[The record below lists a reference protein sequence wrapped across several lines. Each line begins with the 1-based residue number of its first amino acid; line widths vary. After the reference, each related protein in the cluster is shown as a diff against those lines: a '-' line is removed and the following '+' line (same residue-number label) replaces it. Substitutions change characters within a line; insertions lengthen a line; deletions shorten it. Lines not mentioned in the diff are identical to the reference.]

1 MASESTRKQEKQQVG
16 HLITCVIC
24 LDYFDDP
31 RILPCSHTYCL
42 QCIHKIASSNHDQFE
57 CPLRDGTIIEKD
69 HIDSLPINRAVR
81 DMVDV
86 LPNVVGAND
95 HTEKTCE

>member
-1 MASESTRKQEKQQVG
+1 MALQPIRKQEKQQVG

-31 RILPCSHTYCL
+31 RILPCPHTDCL
-42 QCIHKIASSNHDQFE
+42 RCIHKIASSKHGQFE